1 MISVKSLTKRYGQ
14 AVVVNDVSFEV
25 ERGQAVALWGPNG
38 AGKSTIM
45 RCLLGSIS
53 FEGTVTIGGF
63 DVTRNGKAAR
73 RLIGYVP
80 QHMSFYDDLSVI
92 ETVALSVKLR
102 QADLERGKDLLD
114 QVGLGEHTAKKVGEL
129 SGGMKQRLGIALAL
143 VADPPVLL
151 LDEPTSS
158 LDVASRA
165 SVLEVFEGLRDDRR
179 AVVLTSHHLDE
190 VGVIA
195 DRVIAM
201 EGGVQVLES
210 APENLAGALGLRVLM
225 HISVGGDE
233 LARAFDVLRSA
244 GMEVRSDSRGLLV
257 EATAGEKG
265 EALTHL
271 SEAGIA
277 VVDVDVWR

>member
-1 MISVKSLTKRYGQ
+1 MISVQSLTKRYGQ

-25 ERGQAVALWGPNG
+25 GKGQAVALWGPNG

-45 RCLLGSIS
+45 RCLLGSIE
-53 FEGTVTIGGF
+53 FEGTVSIGGF

-102 QADLERGKDLLD
+102 QADLERGRDLLD

-165 SVLEVFEGLRDDRR
+165 SVLEVFEQLRDDRR

-201 EGGVQVLES
+201 EEGVQVLES
-210 APENLAGALGLRVLM
+210 APEDLAGALGLRVLM
-225 HISVGGDE
+225 HISVGDDE
-233 LARAFDVLRSA
+233 LTRALDVLSSA
-244 GMEVRSDSRGLLV
+244 GMEVRSDSRGVLV
-257 EATAGEKG
+257 EAIAGEKG
-265 EALTHL
+265 EALAHL

>member
-1 MISVKSLTKRYGQ
+1 MIHVESLTKRYGN
-14 AVVVNDVSFEV
+14 VVVVDDVSFHVGPGE
-25 ERGQAVALWGPNG
+25 AIALWGPNG

-45 RCLLGSIS
+45 RCLLGSIG
-53 FEGTVTIGGF
+53 FEGMITIGGL
-63 DVTRNGKAAR
+63 DVSRNGKAAR
-73 RLIGYVP
+73 RLVGYVP

-102 QADLERGKDLLD
+102 QADLDRGRDLLA

-129 SGGMKQRLGIALAL
+129 SGGMKQRLGIALSL
-143 VADPPVLL
+143 ISDPPVLL

-165 SVLEVFEGLRDDRR
+165 SVLEVFEDLRDERR
-179 AVVLTSHHLDE
+179 SIVLTSHHLDE
-190 VGVIA
+190 VGVVA

-210 APENLAGALGLRVLM
+210 APEDLAAALGLRVLM
-225 HISVGGDE
+225 HISVSGDE
-233 LARAFDVLRSA
+233 LSRAFDVLTEA
-244 GMEVRSDSRGLLV
+244 GIDVRSDSRGLLV
-257 EATAGEKG
+257 EAVASEKG
-265 EALTHL
+265 AALAQL
-271 SEAGIA
+271 SAAGIA

>member
-1 MISVKSLTKRYGQ
+1 MIHVESLTKRYGK
-14 AVVVNDVSFEV
+14 VVVVDDISFDVGPGE
-25 ERGQAVALWGPNG
+25 AIALWGPNG

-45 RCLLGSIS
+45 RCILGSIG

-92 ETVALSVKLR
+92 ETVALSARLR
-102 QADLERGKDLLD
+102 QADQTRGRELLD
-114 QVGLGEHTAKKVGEL
+114 QMGLGEHVSKKVGEL

-143 VADPPVLL
+143 ISDPPVLL

-165 SVLEVFEGLRDDRR
+165 SVLEVFEELRDDRR
-179 AVVLTSHHLDE
+179 SIVLTSHYLDE
-190 VGVIA
+190 VGIIA

-201 EGGVQVLES
+201 EGGVQILES
-210 APENLAGALGLRVLM
+210 APEDLSGALGLRVLM
-225 HISVGGDE
+225 HVSVSGDE
-233 LARAFDVLRSA
+233 LARAFEILRGA
-244 GMEVRSDSRGLLV
+244 GMDVRSDKRGLLIDV
-257 EATAGEKG
+257 IAGEKG
-265 EALTHL
+265 EALAQL
-271 SEAGIA
+271 SAAGIS